1 MILDERKFELGCA
14 LLTGI
19 LFILIGYKYRKE
31 YIIYFVLF
39 WSVYILCK
47 RDKLSEWGLDTKN
60 LRTSFLVSTKYF
72 VVILIGIV
80 LYLKITNNGYIII
93 NQNFMIT
100 LFLYLLWGILQQF
113 IIQSMIIRN
122 IKDIFNIDKIL
133 LLILSAVLF
142 SIVHINNKT
151 LLILTFFIG
160 LIWTHIYLEH
170 KNIIPIGIYHGIL
183 GTIYYYWI
191 IKKDILKEV
200 LNKKI

>member
-1 MILDERKFELGCA
+1 MILDERKFELGSA

-19 LFILIGYKYRKE
+19 LFILIGYKYRKQ
-31 YIIYFVLF
+31 YIICFVLF

-47 RDKLSEWGLDTKN
+47 KDKLSEWGLDTKN
-60 LRTSFLVSTKYF
+60 IRSSFLVSTTYF
-72 VVILIGIV
+72 VVVLIGII
-80 LYLKITNNGYIII
+80 LYLKIINNSNIIV

-100 LFLYLLWGILQQF
+100 LVLYLLWGILQQF

-122 IKDIFNIDKIL
+122 IKNIFNINNTIL
-133 LLILSAVLF
+133 LLLLGAVLF
-142 SIVHINNKT
+142 SIVHINDKT
-151 LLILTFFIG
+151 LLILTFFMG

-200 LNKKI
+200 L